1 MKEPLNPTNA
11 ASEAAPRSGTLPV
24 EDTNELSLLYHLNSE
39 PWLNDDAYELAST
52 NLPLVDPG
60 KRPVIDL
67 PGSTG
72 SPLLALQRARRSCR
86 SYAAQQMPLETLAAL
101 LAGTQGIIGA
111 TETSFLRRATPSAG
125 GLFPL
130 DLHVF
135 ARRVDGLP
143 DGLHRYDP
151 LGHAL
156 IELDRDDV
164 SSRLAEALYAYP
176 FIIDANAV
184 FALVARFARA
194 QDKYGPRGYR
204 YILLEA
210 GHCAQNL
217 VLRAAELGLGTLC
230 IGGFAD
236 SLINAQLGV
245 NPIAS
250 GAVYLV
256 AAGYESGDHREC

>member
-1 MKEPLNPTNA
+1 MNESSIYMTE
-11 ASEAAPRSGTLPV
+11 SGEAAPQSGTLPV
-24 EDTNELSLLYHLNSE
+24 EDTRELSLLFHLNSE
-39 PWLNDDAYELAST
+39 PWLNDEAYELASA
-52 NLPLVDPG
+52 NLPLIDPG
-60 KRPVIDL
+60 ERPVVDL
-67 PGSTG
+67 PGG
-72 SPLLALQRARRSCR
+72 AESPLLALLRARHSCR
-86 SYAAQQMPLETLAAL
+86 SFAARQMPLATLAAL
-101 LAGTQGIIGA
+101 LAGTQGIVGA
-111 TETSFLRRATPSAG
+111 GEASFLRRATPSAG

-135 ARRVDGLP
+135 VRRIDGLA

-151 LGHAL
+151 LSHAL

-164 SSRLAEALYAYP
+164 SSRLAAAVYAYP
-176 FIIDANAV
+176 FIIDANAL
-184 FALVARFARA
+184 FALVARFPRT

-217 VLRAAELGLGTLC
+217 ILRAAELGLGALC

-236 SLINAQLGV
+236 GLINAQLGL
-245 NPIAS
+245 NPTLA

-256 AAGYESGDHREC
+256 AAGFEAV